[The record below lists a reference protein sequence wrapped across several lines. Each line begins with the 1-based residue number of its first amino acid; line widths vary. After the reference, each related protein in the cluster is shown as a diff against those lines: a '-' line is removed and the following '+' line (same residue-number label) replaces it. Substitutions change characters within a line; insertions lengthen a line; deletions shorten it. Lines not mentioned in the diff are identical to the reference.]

1 MAGVL
6 TRMAQR
12 AVIQGVPLYL
22 KLEDVSDPAPKK
34 VMEKTRGGSFVER
47 EVSTGIEA
55 MTATLTIKGA
65 LQAELAMYGLGP
77 GKYCAVTVDEA
88 YRDEDGNEFAV
99 KAEWVGE
106 INNIEDSNTKMG
118 ELAQTVLTFS
128 CRRKKKTINGKIC
141 WEVANDGSVVNLGQ
155 EDFLEPFRAIVGL
168 N

>member
-12 AVIQGVPLYL
+12 VTIQGVPLYL
-22 KLEDVSDPAPKK
+22 TLEDVADPAPKK

-55 MTATLTIKGA
+55 MTGSLTISGA
-65 LQAELAMYGLGP
+65 RSEVLVMYGLQAGSN
-77 GKYCAVTVDEA
+77 CAVTIEEA
-88 YRDEDGNEFAV
+88 YRDEDGGEFKV
-99 KAEWVGE
+99 KAEWIGE
-106 INNIEDSNTKMG
+106 INNVEDSNTKMG
-118 ELAQTVLTFS
+118 ELSQTVLTVS
-128 CRRKKKTINGKIC
+128 CKRKKKTINGKIC

-155 EDFLEPFRAIVGL
+155 EDFLAPFRALIGM

>member
-12 AVIQGVPLYL
+12 AVIQGLPLYL

-55 MTATLTIKGA
+55 MTAMLTIKGA
-65 LQAELAMYGLGP
+65 LQAELAMYGLQK
-77 GKYCAVTVDEA
+77 GKLCAVTVDEA
-88 YRDEDGNEFAV
+88 YQDEDGNPYAV

-106 INNIEDSNTKMG
+106 VNNIEDSNTKMG
-118 ELAQTVLTFS
+118 ELSQTVLTFS
-128 CRRKKKTINGKIC
+128 CKRKKKTINGKIC

-155 EDFLEPFRAIVGL
+155 EDFLAPFRAIVGL
-168 N
+168 S